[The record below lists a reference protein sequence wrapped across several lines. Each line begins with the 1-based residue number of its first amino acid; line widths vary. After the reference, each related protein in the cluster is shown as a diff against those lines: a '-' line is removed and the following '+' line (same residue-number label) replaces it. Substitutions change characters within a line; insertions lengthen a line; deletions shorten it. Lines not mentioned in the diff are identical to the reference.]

1 MKHLILP
8 LALTLAAGC
17 GNKFELK
24 QKPYDGVNA
33 LTASKT
39 QIMNKLEKQ
48 GDLEGVQTSSIDRGY
63 EVVSSKSETQYFV
76 KDGRVVSYMREPKT
90 DESKIIYWR
99 YRFKDQLY
107 RETDLPR
114 DGQLGHRLPLR
125 QLACDSLG
133 MGVVYDPNSETVK
146 RVFHYEQK

>member
-1 MKHLILP
+1 MKSIIP
-8 LALTLAAGC
+8 LVALLAAGC
-17 GNKFELK
+17 GHKLELK
-24 QKPYDGVNA
+24 QKPFDGKNA

-48 GDLEGVQTSSIDRGY
+48 GQLEGVQTSSIDRGY
-63 EVVSSKSETQYFV
+63 EVVSSKSDTQYFV
-76 KDGRVVSYMREPKT
+76 RDGKVVSYIREPKA
-90 DESKIIYWR
+90 DESKIVYWR
-99 YRFKDQLY
+99 YRFKNHLY
-107 RETDLPR
+107 RDTDLPR

-133 MGVVYDPNSETVK
+133 LGVVYDPNSETVK